1 MLLKNISKLT
11 ALILAFALLL
21 SSCGGKAPTETE
33 GGEEG
38 VQSTS
43 ASQTVNIGALDYTE
57 LKCEDAGSF
66 DYINFICGES
76 VMAINIPF
84 PESWKLYKTGENTYT
99 IKKYAKELGKVY
111 FGSESEQD
119 DSGTTVYSDTKEK
132 RGIETRYS
140 VNRYGEK
147 GSYSYRRKLVF
158 DYDDEKAERKI
169 VFDIDYTAM
178 KDESVAFMREII
190 NVWEV
195 ITLPKYNTLSF
206 ESGNGKNTVMILGNS
221 FVSTSRIGNILG
233 DICTPDQI
241 SYIDAVSLP
250 NVSIKDYAGSRTF
263 LARIESGEYGMLF
276 MCGLFSND
284 DVTGLEK
291 IYEACQKSGTVL
303 VLFPAHNEDRKRIKA
318 AQEKYPELVTVDWKE
333 EVEQLIYSGV
343 DKWDM
348 CMKDGPEH
356 STPLAGYVGA
366 SMIYRALFG
375 EMPTKA
381 VTQQVSGVTQ
391 GYIKTKLGAYL
402 ETGKICGAL
411 KSTVYYFTETN

>member
-1 MLLKNISKLT
+1 
-11 ALILAFALLL
+11 
-21 SSCGGKAPTETE
+21 
-33 GGEEG
+33 
-38 VQSTS
+38 
-43 ASQTVNIGALDYTE
+43 
-57 LKCEDAGSF
+57 
-66 DYINFICGES
+66 
-76 VMAINIPF
+76 
-84 PESWKLYKTGENTYT
+84 
-99 IKKYAKELGKVY
+99 
-111 FGSESEQD
+111 
-119 DSGTTVYSDTKEK
+119 
-132 RGIETRYS
+132 
-140 VNRYGEK
+140 
-147 GSYSYRRKLVF
+147 
-158 DYDDEKAERKI
+158 
-169 VFDIDYTAM
+169 
-178 KDESVAFMREII
+178 MREII